1 MMETAVPTQD
11 VTVEAEENLDHWE
24 TFTALPTSVMV
35 AVPIPNFRVRD
46 VLTLQ
51 PGRILSSTWHGAG
64 DVPLV
69 AGEVQIAWVEFEV
82 ADEKLSARITRF
94 S

>member
-1 MMETAVPTQD
+1 MD
-11 VTVEAEENLDHWE
+11 STVEMQGVAVEPEQSSDHWAA
-24 TFTALPTSVMV
+24 FAALPTSVMV

-51 PGRILSSTWHGAG
+51 PGCILSSVWHGAG
-64 DVPLV
+64 DVPLL
-69 AGEVQIAWVEFEV
+69 AGEVQFAWVEFEV
-82 ADEKLSARITRF
+82 TDEKLSARITRF